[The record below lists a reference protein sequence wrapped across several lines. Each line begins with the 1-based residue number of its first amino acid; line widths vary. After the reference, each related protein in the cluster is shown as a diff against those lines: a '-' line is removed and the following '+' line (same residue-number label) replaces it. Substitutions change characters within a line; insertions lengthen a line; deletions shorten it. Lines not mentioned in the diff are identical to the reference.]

1 MQILRL
7 VIVAVTAFAVQGTQA
22 GSSQYSVEQSSPK
35 QGTTSTASIST
46 DSAPGLAAGTTGGGN
61 IALVYPA
68 SLDDLKNYLK
78 DSQPRVIVLTKTFDF
93 RGSEGTKTET
103 GCR

>member
-7 VIVAVTAFAVQGTQA
+7 VIVAVAAFAVQGTQA

-46 DSAPGLAAGTTGGGN
+46 GTAPGLAA
-61 IALVYPA
+61 
-68 SLDDLKNYLK
+68 
-78 DSQPRVIVLTKTFDF
+78 
-93 RGSEGTKTET
+93 
-103 GCR
+103 

>member
-61 IALVYPA
+61 IAPPFTEGLHGTGYRGAHCASTPTPEPA
-68 SLDDLKNYLK
+68 SMPMGGIPPLVAA
-78 DSQPRVIVLTKTFDF
+78 P
-93 RGSEGTKTET
+93 G
-103 GCR
+103 